1 MASPKSDGRSL
12 DGTWNKIYSAYQ
24 MPATSV
30 LYDPLDPGTAAD
42 PYPVYTRL
50 RDEAP
55 VCRVE
60 ADDVWAVSRYDDVT
74 AVLRDPGTFSS
85 AAMRD
90 FMTGGAARRH
100 RARNPWADQAS
111 MMFGNS
117 RVVLAVDPPD
127 HTVLRRLLSRSF
139 TPRAIEARRPM
150 VERICDGL
158 VDDLLASA
166 ADGPV
171 DFVPTV
177 SWPLPVLVIAEML
190 GVPPERL
197 EDFKRW
203 SDDIVDLVSGVGE
216 SVMHPTALAE
226 LVVYMVELL
235 GDRRARPPGDDLVGL
250 LLQSEG
256 DGGDTLT
263 PIEIVSFCMLLLVA
277 GNETTTSLLGNA
289 LAALLAHP
297 DQFERLRAEPELV
310 RSCLEESLRYDSPF
324 QGLYRTTT
332 RPTTIAG
339 VDVPEGA
346 VLLVLFAA
354 ANRDER
360 HYSDP
365 DRFDVARNP
374 VDHVGFGAGIHLC
387 LGAALARLEAEVVV
401 QALLE
406 RTERIE
412 AAGPVVRMPSHI
424 LRSVTSLPIT
434 VVPR

>member
-1 MASPKSDGRSL
+1 
-12 DGTWNKIYSAYQ
+12 
-24 MPATSV
+24 MPAKSV
-30 LYDPLDPGTAAD
+30 LYDPLDPATAAD
-42 PYPVYTRL
+42 PYPVYARL

-55 VCRVE
+55 ACHVE
-60 ADDVWAVSRYDDVT
+60 ADDVWAVSRYEDVT
-74 AVLRDPGTFSS
+74 AVLRDPATFSS

-111 MMFGNS
+111 VLFGDS

-139 TPRAIEARRPM
+139 TPRAIEARRAM
-150 VERICDGL
+150 VERICDRL
-158 VDDLLASA
+158 VDDLLTA
-166 ADGPV
+166 AGDVPV
-171 DFVPTV
+171 DFVPSV

-190 GVPPERL
+190 GVPPEHL

-203 SDDIVDLVSGVGE
+203 SDEIVDLVSGVGE
-216 SVMHPTALAE
+216 SVMYPTALAE
-226 LVVYMVELL
+226 LVVYMGQLL
-235 GDRRARPPGDDLVGL
+235 AERRARPPGDDLVGL

-256 DGGDTLT
+256 GGGDTLT
-263 PIEIVSFCMLLLVA
+263 PIEIASFCMLLLVA

-289 LAALLAHP
+289 LAALLANP
-297 DQFERLRAEPELV
+297 DQFERLRAEPDLV

-332 RPTTIAG
+332 RPASVAG
-339 VDVPEGA
+339 VDLPDGA
-346 VLLVLFAA
+346 VLLVLFAS

-360 HYSDP
+360 HFPEP

-387 LGAALARLEAEVVV
+387 LGAPLARLEAEVVLR
-401 QALLE
+401 ALLQ

-412 AAGPVVRMPSHI
+412 SAGDVVRMPSHI
-424 LRSVTSLPIT
+424 LRSVTSLPIR